1 MKEQRKKTTEL
12 CTQSIYASLSQNHPF
27 SISIFTHTQNKK
39 KIHSTQQ
46 VALQATKL
54 PHDNGGKININ
65 GNVVMFDDFRPS
77 FDRRLSNG

>member
-1 MKEQRKKTTEL
+1 MKQQRKKNNGTVYAKCLRFAKPE
-12 CTQSIYASLSQNHPF
+12 SPFFNFHIY
-27 SISIFTHTQNKK
+27 THTKLK

-46 VALQATKL
+46 VALQASKL

-65 GNVVMFDDFRPS
+65 GNVVMFDVFWPS